1 MDSKVKGSKELTSEV
16 IDAGLCT
23 LCGACA
29 GGCPYLTPYKG
40 RIVLMD
46 NCTLSEG
53 QCYQYCPRTY
63 TDMNEISQK
72 VFSMPYSEDEIGI
85 FQEVLIARSADTK
98 IRQRA
103 QDGGTVTTLLSV
115 ALDEKIIDGVVATRM
130 DDGKAPQG
138 FIARNKAELLECSGV
153 SYGPSTVLEVY
164 NHIPSDNTDRLGIV
178 SLPCQVMAL
187 AKMKAHPPQNR
198 VNINNIKLTIGLFCT
213 WNLSP
218 VEFYNFLKAN
228 VDLSTVEKFNIP
240 PPPANRFDV
249 YTSSGK
255 LSFPLEQIREFTIPG
270 CAYCLD
276 MTSEFAD
283 ISVGSAEGIEGWN
296 TVIIRTGTGA
306 DLMKTAREKGHIET
320 DALPPDNLAH
330 LKEAAQLKKKRAL
343 NNIVTKTDD
352 NNNLLYL
359 GLSKSVTDRFMT

>member
-1 MDSKVKGSKELTSEV
+1 MDIKVKGSKELASEV
-16 IDAGLCT
+16 IDAGLCI

-29 GGCPYLTPYKG
+29 GGCPYFTQYKG
-40 RIVLMD
+40 AMVLMD

-53 QCYQYCPRTY
+53 QCYQYCPRTC

-72 VFSMPYSEDEIGI
+72 IFNMPYSEDEIGT
-85 FQEVLIARSADTK
+85 FQEVLIARSADTG
-98 IRQRA
+98 IRERA
-103 QDGGTVTTLLSV
+103 QDGGTVTTILSA
-115 ALDEKIIDGVVATRM
+115 ALDEKIIDGVVATRI
-130 DDGKAPQG
+130 DKDKTPQG

-153 SYGPSTVLEVY
+153 SYGPSTVLEIY
-164 NHIPSDNTDRLGIV
+164 NHLPPDSIDRLGIV
-178 SLPCQVMAL
+178 GLPCQVMAL
-187 AKMKAHPPQNR
+187 AKMKTHPPQNR
-198 VNINNIKLTIGLFCT
+198 VNIDNIKLTIGLFCT

-218 VEFYNFLKAN
+218 VEFYKFLKAN

-255 LSFPLEQIREFTIPG
+255 LSFPLEQVREFTIPG

-296 TVIIRTGTGA
+296 TVIVRTGTGA
-306 DLMKTAREKGHIET
+306 ELMEATKGKGQIET
-320 DALPPDNLAH
+320 DTLPPDNLAH
-330 LKEAAQLKKKRAL
+330 LKEAALLKKKRAL
-343 NNIVTKTDD
+343 NNIIAKTDD
-352 NNNLLYL
+352 NDNLLYL
-359 GLSKSVTDRFMT
+359 GLSKNIIDRLLA